1 MKKNKNREKKVKA
14 KNKAERKTVEA
25 KKAEHRWIGKTV
37 LCILC
42 LLSVTWLGLAAAGCG
57 IEDTNGSKIED
68 VEFTVLEEEAVP
80 EELKQEIEER
90 KEMDFKLTYEDNGK
104 LYIAR
109 GYGEKETGGYS
120 ISVKDVYLT
129 QNALCFVTTLIGPG
143 ENETVAKAPS
153 FPYIVVEVT
162 KCDKNVVFE

>member
-1 MKKNKNREKKVKA
+1 M
-14 KNKAERKTVEA
+14 
-25 KKAEHRWIGKTV
+25 
-37 LCILC
+37 
-42 LLSVTWLGLAAAGCG
+42 
-57 IEDTNGSKIED
+57 
-68 VEFTVLEEEAVP
+68 
-80 EELKQEIEER
+80 KQEIEER

-153 FPYIVVEVT
+153 FPYIVVEMT
-162 KCDKNVVFE
+162 KCDKNVLFE

>member
-1 MKKNKNREKKVKA
+1 VK
-14 KNKAERKTVEA
+14 RKTIEA
-25 KKAEHRWIGKTV
+25 RKAVRSVIGLLAVAWI
-37 LCILC
+37 
-42 LLSVTWLGLAAAGCG
+42 GLAAAGCG

-109 GYGEKETGGYS
+109 GYGEKET
-120 ISVKDVYLT
+120 
-129 QNALCFVTTLIGPG
+129 
-143 ENETVAKAPS
+143 VAKAPS

>member
-1 MKKNKNREKKVKA
+1 MK
-14 KNKAERKTVEA
+14 RKTIEA
-25 KKAEHRWIGKTV
+25 RKAVRSVIGLLAVAWI
-37 LCILC
+37 
-42 LLSVTWLGLAAAGCG
+42 GLAAAGCG

-109 GYGEKETGGYS
+109 GYGEKETDENRSRYGHWESDTVLCMRKTG
-120 ISVKDVYLT
+120 
-129 QNALCFVTTLIGPG
+129 CFVL
-143 ENETVAKAPS
+143 
-153 FPYIVVEVT
+153 
-162 KCDKNVVFE
+162 

>member
-1 MKKNKNREKKVKA
+1 MK
-14 KNKAERKTVEA
+14 RKTIEA
-25 KKAEHRWIGKTV
+25 RKAVRSVIGLLAAAWI
-37 LCILC
+37 
-42 LLSVTWLGLAAAGCG
+42 GLAAAGCG

-90 KEMDFKLTYEDNGK
+90 KEMDFKLTYEDN
-104 LYIAR
+104 
-109 GYGEKETGGYS
+109 ETGGYS

-162 KCDKNVVFE
+162 KCDKNVLFE

>member
-1 MKKNKNREKKVKA
+1 MK
-14 KNKAERKTVEA
+14 RKTIEA
-25 KKAEHRWIGKTV
+25 RKAVR
-37 LCILC
+37 
-42 LLSVTWLGLAAAGCG
+42 SVTGLLAVAWIGLAAAGCG

-90 KEMDFKLTYEDNGK
+90 KEMDFKLTYE

-153 FPYIVVEVT
+153 FPYIVVEMT
-162 KCDKNVVFE
+162 KCDKNVLFE

>member
-1 MKKNKNREKKVKA
+1 MK
-14 KNKAERKTVEA
+14 RKTIEA
-25 KKAEHRWIGKTV
+25 RKAVRSVTGLLAVAWIG
-37 LCILC
+37 
-42 LLSVTWLGLAAAGCG
+42 LAVAGCG

-80 EELKQEIEER
+80 EEL
-90 KEMDFKLTYEDNGK
+90 KLTYEDNGK

-162 KCDKNVVFE
+162 KCDKNVLFE

>member
-1 MKKNKNREKKVKA
+1 MK
-14 KNKAERKTVEA
+14 RKTIEA
-25 KKAEHRWIGKTV
+25 RKAVR
-37 LCILC
+37 
-42 LLSVTWLGLAAAGCG
+42 SVTGLLAAAWIGLAAAGCG

-90 KEMDFKLTYEDNGK
+90 KEMDFKLTYEGNGK

-143 ENETVAKAPS
+143 ENETVAKGTK
-153 FPYIVVEVT
+153 FPIY
-162 KCDKNVVFE
+162 CG

>member
-1 MKKNKNREKKVKA
+1 MKQKTIEARKA
-14 KNKAERKTVEA
+14 VRSVISLLAVA
-25 KKAEHRWIGKTV
+25 WI
-37 LCILC
+37 
-42 LLSVTWLGLAAAGCG
+42 GLAAAGCS
-57 IEDTNGSKIED
+57 IEDANGSKIED

-129 QNALCFVTTLIGPG
+129 QNTLCFVTTLIGPG
-143 ENETVAKAPS
+143 RMRRWQRHQVS
-153 FPYIVVEVT
+153 HILWLR
-162 KCDKNVVFE
+162 

>member
-1 MKKNKNREKKVKA
+1 MK
-14 KNKAERKTVEA
+14 RKTIEA
-25 KKAEHRWIGKTV
+25 RKAVQSVIGLLAVAWI
-37 LCILC
+37 
-42 LLSVTWLGLAAAGCG
+42 GLAAAGCG

-68 VEFTVLEEEAVP
+68 VEFTVLEEESVP

-120 ISVKDVYLT
+120 ISVKKELEQQLAVPVLLPRT
-129 QNALCFVTTLIGPG
+129 FIASLL
-143 ENETVAKAPS
+143 NELFGS
-153 FPYIVVEVT
+153 
-162 KCDKNVVFE
+162 

>member
-1 MKKNKNREKKVKA
+1 MKQKTIEAGKA
-14 KNKAERKTVEA
+14 VRSVIGLLAVA
-25 KKAEHRWIGKTV
+25 WI
-37 LCILC
+37 
-42 LLSVTWLGLAAAGCG
+42 GLAAAGCG

-109 GYGEKETGGYS
+109 GYGEKETGG
-120 ISVKDVYLT
+120 IEQRVR
-129 QNALCFVTTLIGPG
+129 
-143 ENETVAKAPS
+143 
-153 FPYIVVEVT
+153 
-162 KCDKNVVFE
+162 

>member
-1 MKKNKNREKKVKA
+1 MK
-14 KNKAERKTVEA
+14 RKTIEA
-25 KKAEHRWIGKTV
+25 RKAVRSVIGLLVAAWI
-37 LCILC
+37 
-42 LLSVTWLGLAAAGCG
+42 GLAAAGCG

-68 VEFTVLEEEAVP
+68 VEFTVLEEESVP

-129 QNALCFVTTLIGPG
+129 QNALCLLQR
-143 ENETVAKAPS
+143 
-153 FPYIVVEVT
+153 
-162 KCDKNVVFE
+162 

>member
-1 MKKNKNREKKVKA
+1 MKQKTIEARKA
-14 KNKAERKTVEA
+14 VRSVISLLAVA
-25 KKAEHRWIGKTV
+25 WI
-37 LCILC
+37 
-42 LLSVTWLGLAAAGCG
+42 GLAAAGCS
-57 IEDTNGSKIED
+57 IEDANGSKIED

-80 EELKQEIEER
+80 EELKQ
-90 KEMDFKLTYEDNGK
+90 EMDFKLTYEDNGK

-129 QNALCFVTTLIGPG
+129 QNTLCFVTTLIGPG

>member
-1 MKKNKNREKKVKA
+1 MKTIEA
-14 KNKAERKTVEA
+14 KNAGQRTGMEWIWQKKMGKAATSV
-25 KKAEHRWIGKTV
+25 I
-37 LCILC
+37 C
-42 LLSVTWLGLAAAGCG
+42 LFLVTWLGLAATGCG

-129 QNALCFVTTLIGPG
+129 QNALCFATTLIGPG
-143 ENETVAKAPS
+143 ENETVAKVPS
-153 FPYIVVEVT
+153 FPYIVVEVA
-162 KCDKNVVFE
+162 KCDKNVVFK

>member
-1 MKKNKNREKKVKA
+1 MK
-14 KNKAERKTVEA
+14 RKTIEA
-25 KKAEHRWIGKTV
+25 RKAVRSVIGLLAVAWI
-37 LCILC
+37 
-42 LLSVTWLGLAAAGCG
+42 GLAAAGCG
-57 IEDTNGSKIED
+57 I
-68 VEFTVLEEEAVP
+68 
-80 EELKQEIEER
+80 
-90 KEMDFKLTYEDNGK
+90 KLTYEDNGK

-162 KCDKNVVFE
+162 KCDKNVLFE